1 MNETVFSVD
10 LSGYTF
16 DWKNMLDVYDS
27 TSTAVQDKAVAELMY
42 AVGVAGNMLYSA
54 AGSGTMDEYMAKGL
68 IENLNYDKNLLC
80 LHRDYY
86 MTAGWKRLL
95 KVELAAKRPVLYGG
109 RLQWW
114 ACLCLRWL

>member
-1 MNETVFSVD
+1 
-10 LSGYTF
+10 
-16 DWKNMLDVYDS
+16 
-27 TSTAVQDKAVAELMY
+27 MY

-86 MTAGWKRLL
+86 MTAVWKRLL
-95 KVELAAKRPVLYGG
+95 KVELAGVGIILVQYAFCRIWLRRHSHGPVE
-109 RLQWW
+109 
-114 ACLCLRWL
+114 WLWKKLTWLDIPFLDRKIAS

>member
-1 MNETVFSVD
+1 
-10 LSGYTF
+10 
-16 DWKNMLDVYDS
+16 MLDVYDS

-86 MTAGWKRLL
+86 MTACWKRLL
-95 KVELAAKRPVLYGG
+95 KV
-109 RLQWW
+109 
-114 ACLCLRWL
+114 

>member
-1 MNETVFSVD
+1 MGEENVNETVFPVD

-54 AGSGTMDEYMAKGL
+54 AGSGTN
-68 IENLNYDKNLLC
+68 IWP
-80 LHRDYY
+80 RD
-86 MTAGWKRLL
+86 
-95 KVELAAKRPVLYGG
+95 
-109 RLQWW
+109 
-114 ACLCLRWL
+114 